1 MKSAAG
7 ARVEERDGRTAD
19 LFAGMALAELED
31 RLTPRLRAIVRLLRL
46 RGGDGATTWELLQA
60 SRSVAVHSTVAELR
74 ARLAAIGWQIR
85 CEREAGTAAG
95 RDLYR
100 YRLEEATGA

>member
-1 MKSAAG
+1 MTATAG
-7 ARVEERDGRTAD
+7 ARQGEGGGHRAD
-19 LFAGMALAELED
+19 LFAVAALVELEE

-74 ARLAAIGWQIR
+74 ARLAAIGWEIR